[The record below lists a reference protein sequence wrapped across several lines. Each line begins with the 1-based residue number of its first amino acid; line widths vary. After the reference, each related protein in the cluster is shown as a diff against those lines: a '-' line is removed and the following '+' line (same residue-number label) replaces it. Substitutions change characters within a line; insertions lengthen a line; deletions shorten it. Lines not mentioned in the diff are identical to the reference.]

1 MRILREPR
9 KQRRDDCTIDM
20 NFVKH
25 TVLCGWWF
33 ACAAASAA
41 GLVPGGHVADFTLA
55 DQSGATHELYALS
68 SKKAI
73 VIMTVSN
80 GCPIV
85 RLAIPVMREIRARY
99 ESRDVEFLLL
109 NPTLQDTREAV
120 MQEAAEF
127 GFGMTILMDDKQ
139 TVGEAWGVNRTA
151 EVFVIDPKTWMMVYH
166 GPIDDRLNY
175 ETQRPVHHPYLTEA
189 LDAVLANKPVAVASV
204 VSPGCLINF
213 PHRKHSY

>member
-1 MRILREPR
+1 
-9 KQRRDDCTIDM
+9 M
-20 NFVKH
+20 NFVKY
-25 TVLCGWWF
+25 TMLVGWF
-33 ACAAASAA
+33 VTCAAASAA
-41 GLVPGGHVADFTLA
+41 VLVPGGHVADFTLA

-85 RLAIPVMREIRARY
+85 RLAIPVMRELRARY

-109 NPTLQDTREAV
+109 NPTLQDTRDAV
-120 MQEAAEF
+120 MKEAAEF
-127 GFGMTILMDDKQ
+127 GFGMTILMDEKQ

-151 EVFVIDPKTWMMVYH
+151 EVFVIDPRTWMMVYH

-189 LDAVLANKPVAVASV
+189 LDAVLANKPVAVSSV

-213 PHRKHSY
+213 PDRKHRY

>member
-1 MRILREPR
+1 
-9 KQRRDDCTIDM
+9 M
-20 NFVKH
+20 NFVKR
-25 TVLCGWWF
+25 TMLCGWWV
-33 ACAAASAA
+33 ACAAAPAA
-41 GLVPGGHVADFTLA
+41 VLVPGGHVADFTLA
-55 DQSGATHELYALS
+55 DQTGAAHQLYALS

-99 ESRDVEFLLL
+99 EPRDVEFLLL
-109 NPTLQDTREAV
+109 NPTLQDSRDAV
-120 MQEAAEF
+120 MKEAAEF

-213 PHRKHSY
+213 PDRKHRY

>member
-1 MRILREPR
+1 M
-9 KQRRDDCTIDM
+9 
-20 NFVKH
+20 
-25 TVLCGWWF
+25 LCGWWL
-33 ACAAASAA
+33 ACAAASA
-41 GLVPGGHVADFTLA
+41 GVLVPGGHVADFTLA
-55 DQSGATHELYALS
+55 DQTGATHELYALS

-109 NPTLQDTREAV
+109 NPTLQDTRDAV

-175 ETQRPVHHPYLTEA
+175 ETQRPVHHPYLSEA
-189 LDAVLANKPVAVASV
+189 LDAVLANKPVAVSSV

-213 PHRKHSY
+213 PDRKHRY